1 VLLEDELDD
10 DEPDDDELEDVE
22 DDDFELLPESEL
34 LLSEPPLFLAA
45 GLLLDDEPRLS
56 VR

>member
-1 VLLEDELDD
+1 MLLEDELDV
-10 DEPDDDELEDVE
+10 EELDGVE
-22 DDDFELLPESEL
+22 DDDFELLPESEP
-34 LLSEPPLFLAA
+34 LLSEPPLPLAA